1 MSQDTAVKNLVE
13 SIESRFCL
21 NSTADEVL
29 DVVGEKTA
37 VERPFVARVLAAVTE
52 AITSRGETVTYPT
65 LLSGMIAT
73 LETKDAIDK
82 EQVILCDCVPGIAD
96 DEVCGRSVRHCVTV

>member
-1 MSQDTAVKNLVE
+1 MKNLVE

-82 EQVILCDCVPGIAD
+82 EQVILSVYAYLGLQTTRCAVDL
-96 DEVCGRSVRHCVTV
+96 CGTV

>member
-1 MSQDTAVKNLVE
+1 MKNLTE

-21 NSTADEVL
+21 NSIADEVL

-82 EQVILCDCVPGIAD
+82 EQVILSVYAYLGLQTTRCVAD
-96 DEVCGRSVRHCVTV
+96 LCGTV